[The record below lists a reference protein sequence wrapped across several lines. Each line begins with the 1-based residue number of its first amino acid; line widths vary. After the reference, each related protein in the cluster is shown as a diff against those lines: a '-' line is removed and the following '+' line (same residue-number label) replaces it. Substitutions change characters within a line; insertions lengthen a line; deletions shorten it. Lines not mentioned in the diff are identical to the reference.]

1 MIKVFVTG
9 LGVISAIG
17 DGLDAN
23 IDSLKL
29 EQTGIGVDKYISTKL
44 NVPVGQ
50 VKYSNAE
57 LKSLLQLETRKPVSR
72 TALLGMVAAKEAL
85 QDAEILGKAKH
96 IGLISATSVGGIDL
110 TEGFYQ
116 QFSTDSVRGG
126 NLHDVVMHDC
136 GASTLAI
143 AAYLGI
149 EGFTST
155 ISTACS
161 SASNAIM
168 LGARMI
174 KAGILDT
181 VLVGGTDALCKFTL
195 NGFNSLKLLDE
206 ALCKP
211 FDRNRQGLNLGEGA
225 GFLVLQAESALTSSA
240 YCELTGYSNVNE
252 AYHQTGSTPEG
263 HGAFEAMAEAL
274 RVADL
279 KPYDIGYVNVH
290 GTGTPTNDASEG
302 NALIRL
308 FERRVPP
315 FSSVKSYIGHTLGAS
330 EGIEAVYS
338 VLSVA
343 KGYMYPNLNFKESIA
358 ETDLKPVLHWGINP
372 EVKHVL
378 SNSFGFGGN
387 NSSLV
392 FSAIK

>member
-9 LGVISAIG
+9 VGVISAIG
-17 DGLDAN
+17 TCLDENMQA
-23 IDSLKL
+23 LRL
-29 EQTGIGVDKYISTKL
+29 EKTGIGVDKYLSTKL
-44 NVPVGQ
+44 QVPVGQ
-50 VKYSNAE
+50 VKYSNEE
-57 LKSLLQLETRKPVSR
+57 LKSLLGLNTDCIISR
-72 TALLGMVAAKEAL
+72 TALLGMLAAKEAII
-85 QDAEILGKAKH
+85 DANLEFKTQK

-110 TEGFYQ
+110 SENFYKS
-116 QFSTDSVRGG
+116 FREDPNSGG
-126 NLHDVVMHDC
+126 NLEEVLMHDC
-136 GASTLAI
+136 SASTLAI
-143 AAYLGI
+143 AQHLGI

-174 KAGILDT
+174 KAGMLDT
-181 VLVGGTDALCKFTL
+181 VLVGGTDALCRFTL

-206 ALCKP
+206 EVCRP
-211 FDRNRQGLNLGEGA
+211 FDQNRKGLNLGEGA
-225 GFLVLQAESALTSSA
+225 GFLVLQDESCLSRTP

-252 AYHQTGSTPEG
+252 AYHQAGSTAEG
-263 HGAFEAMAEAL
+263 DGAFAAMTEAL
-274 RVADL
+274 RVAGLQPSEID
-279 KPYDIGYVNVH
+279 YVNVH
-290 GTGTPTNDASEG
+290 GTGTPTNDSSEG
-302 NALIRL
+302 NALKRL
-308 FERRVPP
+308 FGNQVPA

-343 KGYMYPNLNFKESIA
+343 KGYIYPNLNFEDSMVGLNLYPATKWEENARI
-358 ETDLKPVLHWGINP
+358 
-372 EVKHVL
+372 KHVL